1 MSRNLRLAL
10 VAAVAIAAI
19 TISTVAA
26 HGGGLDSNCGH
37 AGSKPYHYHYG
48 NCTPRNRQTPP
59 PPAPTPVPTP
69 APAPAPAIVTVPIRV
84 VDLEIDGRQFHFSVY
99 YEGWPESC
107 IAMNDQMELAQALL
121 AETDQ
126 QSAAHIGNIGIY
138 ERVFGSGAEAAC
150 RADHR
155 DDVRGA
161 FIWAF

>member
-1 MSRNLRLAL
+1 M
-10 VAAVAIAAI
+10 
-19 TISTVAA
+19 
-26 HGGGLDSNCGH
+26 
-37 AGSKPYHYHYG
+37 
-48 NCTPRNRQTPP
+48 
-59 PPAPTPVPTP
+59 P
-69 APAPAPAIVTVPIRV
+69 APAPATPTPAIGTVPIRV
-84 VDLEIDGRQFHFSVY
+84 VDLEIDGRQFYFSVY

-126 QSAAHIGNIGIY
+126 QSATHIGNIGIY

-150 RADHR
+150 RGDHR